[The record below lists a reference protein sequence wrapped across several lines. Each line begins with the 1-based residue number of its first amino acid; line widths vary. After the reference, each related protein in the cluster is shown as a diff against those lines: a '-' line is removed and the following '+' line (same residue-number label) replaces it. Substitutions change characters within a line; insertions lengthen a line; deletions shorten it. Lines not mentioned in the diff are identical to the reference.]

1 VADSVAVAEERP
13 ERSSLGR
20 IGASSAVA
28 AGLAMLLNVV
38 AGRTLGV
45 SGYADFLV
53 VWGLF
58 FALTGILPGL
68 QQEVTRSVA
77 TARVRDMRGRPP
89 VVGAVIIG
97 IGGGALIALSS
108 PLWASRVLEDQPLD
122 VSVILSAGFLCFA
135 WANHVNGT
143 LAATHRW
150 PLYAAA
156 ILLDG
161 VLRFLFVGAAL
172 VLGTGAVG
180 WALGLIASALTW
192 VVLAGLPD
200 VRAATIAPGDAGTA
214 VFVRR
219 SAHAMIAAG
228 CSAIIVAGFPV
239 LLRLFAGSAASGA
252 AAGIVLAVLMATRA
266 PLLLFL
272 NAYQGVLITRLVDSD
287 VPIRLMSRWLATGL
301 LFSAPAAVTAYL
313 IGPGLLRLVFGE
325 AYVATGGLF
334 VGLVLSGMS
343 LGVITVVGWTA
354 LALKRHTV
362 FVCGWLTAVAATS
375 ILLTVPADLD
385 RRVSLA
391 LTLGPLV
398 GASVH
403 LLLLHVRLH
412 AVPWRAREQRTPRPP
427 PA

>member
-1 VADSVAVAEERP
+1 MPTCATSIAARPASPFPVSTRASGCHRWRPWRQGARSPPPPPVRYLRCAATLRCCSIPTTSQRSPPPSERRWRLENDWRRWAWNEPDDSRGEPAVTSTPMSIGSSQVADSVAVAEERP

-150 PLYAAA
+150 PL
-156 ILLDG
+156 
-161 VLRFLFVGAAL
+161 
-172 VLGTGAVG
+172 
-180 WALGLIASALTW
+180 
-192 VVLAGLPD
+192 
-200 VRAATIAPGDAGTA
+200 
-214 VFVRR
+214 
-219 SAHAMIAAG
+219 
-228 CSAIIVAGFPV
+228 
-239 LLRLFAGSAASGA
+239 
-252 AAGIVLAVLMATRA
+252 
-266 PLLLFL
+266 
-272 NAYQGVLITRLVDSD
+272 
-287 VPIRLMSRWLATGL
+287 
-301 LFSAPAAVTAYL
+301 
-313 IGPGLLRLVFGE
+313 
-325 AYVATGGLF
+325 
-334 VGLVLSGMS
+334 
-343 LGVITVVGWTA
+343 
-354 LALKRHTV
+354 
-362 FVCGWLTAVAATS
+362 
-375 ILLTVPADLD
+375 
-385 RRVSLA
+385 
-391 LTLGPLV
+391 
-398 GASVH
+398 
-403 LLLLHVRLH
+403 
-412 AVPWRAREQRTPRPP
+412 
-427 PA
+427 